1 MDESTAF
8 NEVFKYL
15 SEHEYPEGYDK
26 NAKRALRQKAQSFVV
41 VGGVLMHK
49 TGQKL
54 CRVVLDTDER
64 VRIVTSLHADE
75 VGGCHYGQQATIRK
89 VTERCWWRNVSSDT
103 RDFVRSCAVCQKA
116 NPLNKPPPATLHPVP
131 VGGLFH
137 RWGIDLIGPLTETAK
152 GNKYIVV
159 ATEYLTR
166 WPEAR
171 ALPDKSADSVHQFL
185 LQLVYRF
192 GACHV
197 LLHDQGR
204 EFNNRLV
211 KDLCDVMKMSVA
223 MTSAYHPQTNG

>member
-1 MDESTAF
+1 MVPVKRKSDHKSRLENMHNQVVGCQWQYRHVFHSGSCTLILFCMFCAMDESTAF

-54 CRVVLDTDER
+54 CRVVLDTDEC

-75 VGGCHYGQQATIRK
+75 VGGCHYGQQATICK

-116 NPLNKPPPATLHPVP
+116 NPLNKPPPALHPEP
-131 VGGLFH
+131 VGGLYH
-137 RWGIDLIGPLTETAK
+137 RWG
-152 GNKYIVV
+152 
-159 ATEYLTR
+159 
-166 WPEAR
+166 
-171 ALPDKSADSVHQFL
+171 
-185 LQLVYRF
+185 
-192 GACHV
+192 
-197 LLHDQGR
+197 
-204 EFNNRLV
+204 
-211 KDLCDVMKMSVA
+211 
-223 MTSAYHPQTNG
+223 

>member
-1 MDESTAF
+1 
-8 NEVFKYL
+8 
-15 SEHEYPEGYDK
+15 
-26 NAKRALRQKAQSFVV
+26 
-41 VGGVLMHK
+41 
-49 TGQKL
+49 
-54 CRVVLDTDER
+54 
-64 VRIVTSLHADE
+64 
-75 VGGCHYGQQATIRK
+75 
-89 VTERCWWRNVSSDT
+89 
-103 RDFVRSCAVCQKA
+103 VCQKA

-211 KDLCDVMKMSVA
+211 RCDENVRCYDIGLPSSDEWVRQRNRKFYFLCKCSILNVRLQKKTTNEGYRTYRGLRAKTSYVTKLVKM
-223 MTSAYHPQTNG
+223 TF